1 MSGLQPPEA
10 YAAAPSAELG
20 IPPPNSGTMSR
31 AMSSPAIASSDTSDP
46 STFAKPVLQQLLQR
60 LPQQYALATSFNDR
74 MIHAKLLAELQASTD
89 ATQTVR
95 LEWAQN
101 SQAPNVFS
109 LWLVF
114 ADRRG
119 SLGLITSVLAELNVN
134 IGKASV
140 FSTSDGIAV
149 DSFSVDR
156 GVSH

>member
-1 MSGLQPPEA
+1 
-10 YAAAPSAELG
+10 
-20 IPPPNSGTMSR
+20 
-31 AMSSPAIASSDTSDP
+31 
-46 STFAKPVLQQLLQR
+46 
-60 LPQQYALATSFNDR
+60 

-119 SLGLITSVLAELNVN
+119 SL
-134 IGKASV
+134 
-140 FSTSDGIAV
+140 D
-149 DSFSVDR
+149 
-156 GVSH
+156 